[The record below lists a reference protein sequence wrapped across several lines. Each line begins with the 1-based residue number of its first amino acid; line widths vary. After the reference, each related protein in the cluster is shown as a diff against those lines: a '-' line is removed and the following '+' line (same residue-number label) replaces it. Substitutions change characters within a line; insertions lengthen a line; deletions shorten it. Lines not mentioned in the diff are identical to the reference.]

1 MPTKS
6 EKIEL
11 WFDEKKNKFFE
22 QYKKSLEA
30 NKPDAKKIYKERMS
44 KLRQEFE
51 KRSYGALEDEKSL
64 QNKKPGEK
72 NKILLKIE
80 EIWNKIISLFNEK

>member
-11 WFDEKKNKFFE
+11 WFDEKKNKLFE

-30 NKPDAKKIYKERMS
+30 NKPDAEKIYKEKMT

-51 KRSYGALEDEKSL
+51 KRSYGALEDEKTSL
-64 QNKKPGEK
+64 NKPKEK
-72 NKILLKIE
+72 NKISLKIE
-80 EIWNKIISLFNEK
+80 EIWNKILGLFNEK